1 MPRLAVNG
9 VPFQPPPQPIGLEP
23 GGPQQVGPQQ
33 GVPGQPG
40 IQPGGMQPPVVQPGG
55 GDPVVAEVQENG
67 AGWPNFEP
75 GHGQLRHLVQAHN
88 LGSGRDWDIESA
100 QGAAEL
106 ASKSAKRIRDMVSG
120 ETALKQYEQNV
131 SAMVDR
137 LLASHPDAADAIG
150 PAYAE
155 LLRTIGVVREL
166 RATFAS
172 GIKDGSN
179 HADDPRAALASIRK
193 HLRIF
198 RYETQQVLS
207 SLGFAAGAQERG
219 EHAMRAIQNFF
230 TFGAKHHVS
239 ADEFRAIWAAE
250 EAMFAAAGNFSY
262 ALSRIDPQAGAPRQP
277 PNMALRDILP
287 SALEF
292 SHRTNDRIR
301 AFQDADSSSAGIRD
315 ILGKIPS
322 KGGSRTVEFKIGAGA
337 LVGLGFPGSF
347 AAGLRAGANFKLYAE
362 VSVPTGGGPLTTTF
376 RIGGGVE
383 AKALLR
389 GLPLSDVASVK
400 IDAGVEGY
408 AEHFVTRTYATVEDL
423 ILDARR
429 NRLALART
437 IFGYVGAGVCKL
449 GSLIGNLGRRAFRW
463 MGRRSDEIKQTASE
477 YLDLLKHSGVVG
489 ALDHFLSRRANP
501 MVVGERRGVLLTG
514 TAGAQASGNVAGVVD
529 LGANASISRSIEVG
543 VSSAAFVPA
552 ARTIRASADPRALL
566 RAGPRGGDPAELP
579 VVTDFDSLAESYE
592 ALVAVARERNPRTDT
607 EWADFANAV
616 RTHLIAAEALHR
628 DGILTREQADLLL
641 ARFSDPGIRI
651 PPDIYREYLMDGAGA
666 TKPPKIR
673 TTGQGEINYSA
684 LSLQTDNLVGGIVPN
699 PFARAVATGV
709 ADVARR
715 NVGLAGQLRYTWSRE
730 TPANPGADPRP
741 WENTVKT
748 TCRLSLSSTAPV
760 RAILDHIART
770 KIQARTGN
778 LPGTEVEGEIREA
791 MIKDLA
797 LTVLPKLLLAGA
809 KEGAKA
815 WLSKPENIKKLVK
828 FVLDHIDIPLD
839 LLAAVIDRLAE
850 DPGKFVDDILTAFVY
865 IRGTDA
871 VWKTEKLQTLEWS
884 YEDGNL
890 VQYSLYDDT
899 TTKSGINI
907 DPVGIGLGVSANLS
921 YTVGESVRKQGMMV
935 NPTLVSLL
943 GKTEQYLFAD
953 TSARAPGNSEPFKS
967 WIGNNLAA
975 IEETMQGIRNGTP
988 EALEVKAKAIEIV
1001 ANDHAAVQEIE
1012 TAWRAVRD
1020 LPGDA
1025 LPETRL
1031 EAYRHLLTTLT
1042 TVFRSPLLP

>member
-1 MPRLAVNG
+1 MPHLSVNG
-9 VPFQPPPQPIGLEP
+9 LPPQPQPQPIGPEP

-33 GVPGQPG
+33 
-40 IQPGGMQPPVVQPGG
+40 PGGLPDGMQQPVVQPGG

-75 GHGQLRHLVQAHN
+75 GHGQLRQLVQAHN

-120 ETALKQYEQNV
+120 ETALRQYEQNV
-131 SAMVDR
+131 SAVLDR
-137 LLASHPDAADAIG
+137 LLAAHPDAADAIG
-150 PAYAE
+150 PDYAE

-239 ADEFRAIWAAE
+239 LDEFSAIRAAE
-250 EAMFAAAGNFSY
+250 EEMYAAAGRFCQT
-262 ALSRIDPQAGAPRQP
+262 LRRLDPQASDPRQP
-277 PNMALRDILP
+277 PNLALRHALP

-322 KGGSRTVEFKIGAGA
+322 KGGSRTVEFTVGAGA

-400 IDAGVEGY
+400 VDAGVEGS

-429 NRLALART
+429 NRLALAHT
-437 IFGYVGAGVCKL
+437 VFGYIGAGFCKL
-449 GSLIGNLGRRAFRW
+449 GGLIGKLGCKAFRW

-477 YLDLLKHSGVVG
+477 YLDLLKHRGVVG
-489 ALDHFLSRRANP
+489 SLDQFLARRANP

-514 TAGAQASGNVAGVVD
+514 SAGAQASGNVAGFVD
-529 LGANASISRSIEVG
+529 LGANANISRSIEVG
-543 VSSAAFVPA
+543 VSSTAFVPA

-566 RAGPRGGDPAELP
+566 RAGPGGGDPAELP
-579 VVTDFDSLAESYE
+579 PAEDYDALAASFE
-592 ALVAVARERNPRTDT
+592 ALVEGARGSPPRTDP

-628 DGILTREQADLLL
+628 DGVLTRGQADLLL

-666 TKPPKIR
+666 AKPPKIR
-673 TTGQGEINYSA
+673 TTGKGEISYSA
-684 LSLQTDNLVGGIVPN
+684 LSAQTGNLVGGIVAN

-715 NVGLAGQLRYTWSRE
+715 NVGLAGQIRYTWSRE
-730 TPANPGADPRP
+730 KPVDPGADPRP

-770 KIQARTGN
+770 KIQARTGT
-778 LPGTEVEGEIREA
+778 LPGTEVESEIREA

-828 FVLDHIDIPLD
+828 FVLEHIDIPLD
-839 LLAAVIDRLAE
+839 LLAAIVNRFAE
-850 DPGKFVDDILTAFVY
+850 DPGKFLDDIFTAFVY
-865 IRGTDA
+865 IRGTDV
-871 VWKTEKLQTLEWS
+871 VWKTERLQTLEWS

-899 TTKSGINI
+899 TTKSGISV
-907 DPVGIGLGVSANLS
+907 DPVGVGLGVSANLS
-921 YTVGESVRKQGMMV
+921 YTVGESVKKQGMMV
-935 NPTLVSLL
+935 NPTLVTLL

-967 WIGNNLAA
+967 WICNNMAA
-975 IEETMQGIRNGTP
+975 IDDTMQGIRGNTP
-988 EALEVKAKAIEIV
+988 EALGIKAKAIETV
-1001 ANDHAAVQEIE
+1001 ANDPAAVNEIE

-1020 LPGDA
+1020 LPDDA